1 MIFTRENKEGY
12 LDNPVILNRCLCI
25 YYNNTMFY
33 YTDDVDLIP
42 MLIHYGYRPINMK
55 LFSELYAQCAKSK
68 KFENIVNDSLEFIL
82 DVNPDE
88 DRLPKLGEMSTM
100 KLIEILEGGE

>member
-1 MIFTRENKEGY
+1 MLFRIEDKEGY
-12 LDNPVILNRCLCI
+12 LDNPVNLDRCLCI
-25 YYNNTMFY
+25 TYNDTQFY
-33 YTDDVDLIP
+33 YTDDADLIYI
-42 MLIHYGYRPINMK
+42 LIHYGYRPVNMK
-55 LFSELYAQCAKSK
+55 LFSELYAQSK